1 MTVPVVLKDQGST
14 ESRGIGLDSEK
25 EAISNMRKIGP
36 FLIILAALMLS
47 ACQSTFGPDAIKRTH
62 PGYNNAIANTL
73 QQQMLLNL
81 VRLKYREEPYFLK
94 VSSITAAMSFS
105 GDLGFGPS
113 FDLAPG
119 GNLIKPSFGI
129 GYTDKPTVSYQ
140 PLQGEDFLKNV
151 LSPISL
157 PAILVLAQ
165 SGWHIERVFGLCI
178 ERINQLYNART
189 ASGPTPK
196 NEPLYRKFKEMLHL
210 LHNLIAQRNIEMGP
224 DKNNEGISIL
234 FKARNKTQL
243 DQLNTLGKM
252 LNFKISK
259 NRLALVNLNTNFLA
273 QKQNQLTIRT
283 RSILSVMF
291 YLAHNI
297 TVPKKHIDAGL
308 VTITKTA
315 QGDAFDWGNTPAGS
329 SFKVLSSQERPK
341 TAYLAIPYRNHWFY
355 IEDNDL
361 DSKTTFMLL
370 NQLFDLQSGQTKF
383 SGPTLTLPVR

>member
-1 MTVPVVLKDQGST
+1 
-14 ESRGIGLDSEK
+14 
-25 EAISNMRKIGP
+25 MRKIES
-36 FLIILAALMLS
+36 FLMILAAFVLS

-73 QQQMLLNL
+73 QHQMLLNL

-94 VSSITAAMSFS
+94 VTSITAAMSFS
-105 GDLGFGPS
+105 GDLGVDS
-113 FDLAPG
+113 SLDLAPG
-119 GNLIKPSFGI
+119 GNLLKPSFGI

-165 SGWHIERVFGLCI
+165 SGWHIERVFGLCV
-178 ERINQLYNART
+178 ERINEIQNARI
-189 ASGPTPK
+189 ASGPTPN
-196 NEPLYRKFKEMLHL
+196 NEPLYRQFKQMLHL
-210 LHNLIAQRNIEMGP
+210 LHNLIAQGNIEIGP
-224 DKNNEGISIL
+224 DKNSKGISIL

-243 DQLNTLGKM
+243 DQLRTLGRI
-252 LNFKISK
+252 LNFKVSK
-259 NRLALVNLNTNFLA
+259 NRLALVDLNTNFLE

-308 VTITKTA
+308 VTTTKTA
-315 QGDAFDWGNTPAGS
+315 QGNAFDWSNTPAGS
-329 SFKVLSSQERPK
+329 SFKVLSSLERPE
-341 TAYLAIPYRNHWFY
+341 TAYLAIPYRDHWFY

-370 NQLFDLQSGQTKF
+370 TQLFDLQAGQTKF